1 MIVYR
6 DKVVLV
12 TGASSGIGRATALA
26 FARRGARLVLAA
38 RNRSEL
44 ETLGAQIEQLGSQ
57 CLVAPVDVTR
67 RDQVA
72 AMVRAAV
79 ERFGRIDVLVNNAGV
94 GLFASVEEMRPEQW
108 EYVLRVNLS
117 GAIDCIQ
124 AVLPEMKRTG
134 GGQIVN
140 ISSVL
145 GKRAIPYMSVYSATK
160 FALNGFSEALRCEV
174 TDDAIDVIVVC
185 PGRTATPFNR
195 NSMAQRRPL
204 GEGGWTGMSAE
215 RCAEAIV
222 RAAARRK
229 REVVLTP
236 EGIVFVWAARWFPG
250 LVDRA
255 IVWIKHRSAR
265 SAKKSST

>member
-1 MIVYR
+1 MVYR

-26 FARRGARLVLAA
+26 FARRGARLVVAA
-38 RNRSEL
+38 RNRPEL
-44 ETLGAQIEQLGSQ
+44 EALGTQIEQLGSQ
-57 CLVAPVDVTR
+57 CLVVPVDVTQ

-72 AMVRAAV
+72 AMVRTAV

-108 EYVLRVNLS
+108 EHVVRVNLI

-145 GKRAIPYMSVYSATK
+145 GKRATPYMSVYCATK
-160 FALNGFSEALRCEV
+160 YALNGFSEALRCEV
-174 TDDAIDVIVVC
+174 ADDGIDVVVVC
-185 PGRTATPFNR
+185 PGRTATAFNR

-204 GEGGWTGMSAE
+204 GEGGWAGMAAE

-222 RAAARRK
+222 KAAARRK
-229 REVVLTP
+229 REVVLTG
-236 EGIVFVWAARWFPG
+236 EGIMLVWAARWFPG

-255 IVWIKHRSAR
+255 MLRMKRQSDRSAE
-265 SAKKSST
+265 KSS